1 MSFETYQVMLSGMEL
16 HQLLKVYNKERFLV
30 PSKLFIAMQVPKIRL
45 IMENVYTFES
55 MGKQFTDRGK

>member
-1 MSFETYQVMLSGMEL
+1 MGL
-16 HQLLKVYNKERFLV
+16 HQLLKAYNEKFLV

-55 MGKQFTDRGK
+55 MGKQCTDRGK